1 MPTALAGY
9 LAYGTRI
16 AAFGPHEQRRAC
28 AMSRWSLDHPD
39 QLGTANPF
47 HRQNF
52 YPPGWSV
59 DYRMGRA
66 SEDELKRQDDVLTRY
81 SASRRC
87 SAR

>member
-1 MPTALAGY
+1 MATALAGY

-39 QLGTANPF
+39 QPRTANPF

-59 DYRMGRA
+59 DYRTGRA

-81 SASRRC
+81 FDGRRW

>member
-1 MPTALAGY
+1 MTTVAIY
-9 LAYGTRI
+9 LAHETRTTE
-16 AAFGPHEQRRAC
+16 FGPHEQRRAC
-28 AMSRWSLDHPD
+28 AMSRWGIDHPD
-39 QLGTANPF
+39 QPRTANPF

-59 DYRMGRA
+59 DYRTGRA

-81 SASRRC
+81 SASCRR